1 MSNEI
6 LNPSLAVNCITP
18 RISRRV
24 ETAFEGMS
32 GWKLL
37 WSLMRLSTVDR
48 LANVIARDNA
58 VGVVVS

>member
-1 MSNEI
+1 
-6 LNPSLAVNCITP
+6 VNCITP